1 VTDFKKVY
9 DEILT
14 PLGGVDG
21 VTLRITVEIEA
32 ISDEGFSDGK
42 VRTISENARELKFR
56 DSGFESG

>member
-14 PLGGVDG
+14 PLGNVDG
-21 VTLRITVEIEA
+21 VTLKITVEIEA
-32 ISDEGFSDGK
+32 ITDDGFSEAK
-42 VRTISENARELKFR
+42 VRTISENARELKFG